1 MFEVQISIGIYIS
14 ISIDLGI
21 SIGIENE
28 SQATSAR
35 IEATAA
41 DVGDVEDEE
50 TLRFKKKFQDPRMER
65 KSKPGKNQFLC
76 FAPFVYLYIRC
87 PRSCRFRRCVVN

>member
-1 MFEVQISIGIYIS
+1 MFEVQISIGIDIS

-21 SIGIENE
+21 SIGIESE

-35 IEATAA
+35 IEAAAA

-65 KSKPGKNQFLC
+65 KSKPGEKPVSLFCSVCLS
-76 FAPFVYLYIRC
+76 LH
-87 PRSCRFRRCVVN
+87 SLST

>member
-1 MFEVQISIGIYIS
+1 MFEVRIS
-14 ISIDLGI
+14 ISIDLGISIDVGI

-35 IEATAA
+35 IEAAAA

-50 TLRFKKKFQDPRMER
+50 TLRFKKVSRPPNGEKKQARE
-65 KSKPGKNQFLC
+65 KPVSLFCSVCLS
-76 FAPFVYLYIRC
+76 LH
-87 PRSCRFRRCVVN
+87 SLST